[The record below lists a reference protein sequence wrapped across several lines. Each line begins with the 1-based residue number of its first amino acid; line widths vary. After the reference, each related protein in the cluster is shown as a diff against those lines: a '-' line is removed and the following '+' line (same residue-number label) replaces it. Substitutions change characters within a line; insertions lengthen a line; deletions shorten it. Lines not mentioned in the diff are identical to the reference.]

1 MVMTLLTPL
10 LWLFCY
16 FLAYWF
22 AMYAFVWIHSL
33 SGQGESTAAADTPRG
48 KVLILVPSHHEGAGL
63 VDTVRTLIDQDY
75 DDDVEVQVLVEDFS
89 DSTVAALTA
98 AYPHMEPDDEGRIQ
112 LNSGLTRRAVSIVA
126 VGHRAKHVKLN
137 HALAQAD
144 DADFVALLDADH
156 RAKLDWI
163 SNGVRVLSA
172 ASADGVQFRKRALS
186 TGSLAQIWDA
196 GLSHVAFELFNRALQ
211 MSFGRVS
218 FTGSTAVFRA
228 GPLRKHKF
236 TDCITED
243 TFLSY
248 TLMLSGHRIVY
259 DHRVGSFEEVTP
271 NIPSFVFRRRRWSAG
286 HTHAFFAHLP
296 KVFFGDAPLSTRALI
311 LFNGQFFLTPVFIAL
326 FFLVHGLYYFAL
338 YPLEIR
344 AMVLGV
350 SVAIAIPVTLWL
362 SWRRSTKASDFMATA
377 FMVVPQVAIGGTVLY
392 GMVSGDP
399 YYYITSFPHEGLV
412 WAAEAG
418 FLLVGA
424 ATFVLA
430 AIHIRAMAWQP
441 ALVFVLTFPLL
452 IVFDLL
458 SALYGFSDFVLKR
471 RQWSRID
478 RQTEY
483 SADLDES
490 LKGRLVVTKEQT
502 QPRNRVLSR
511 LTWVFGL
518 SFALVGTNEVLSV
531 GPCDTISPFLWE
543 PFFVDRNKAPAVGVN
558 ISRTVDTGALQ
569 VRVHVEARPDV
580 PGPLHI
586 RIMEADTVLGEEH
599 LLEGRSMV
607 AETSWPLGWS
617 SRVLSVTLSG
627 PETTCLVERTVSSRV
642 IEIGDGGL
650 MINGEPFAIKGM
662 VPSFLTPSTALGI
675 SEGFA
680 QLKRIGINAVRLYHP
695 PTPSI
700 EAAAAK
706 HQMLLIPQ
714 PDLST
719 WDNFDPQNQLGR
731 SLYRRRW
738 DRLVRQTTGNPLV
751 LFLNT
756 GNELEIDDRSRDHIG
771 AIREVIKDARSGS
784 PNLTTYSTFAT
795 YIDYPVDILGINMLD
810 SGPTYWTRALA
821 LVQRLGVP
829 FYASEFGGF
838 VAFFERPSSAL
849 RQWRMFHQAK
859 AVRKYGGSGTVFF
872 ASHDNWRQAVPPGEF
887 NDPFQGEHPDDSRGF
902 WDPSNAA
909 KPELEMLTYL
919 LSDVDATVINRR
931 IGPADDSIQVSVR
944 NRRDYHLSEVS
955 IIMGPETSASVGDLA
970 PGSSAVV
977 SLALSPLRDRA
988 DYPNVELEVAHTT
1001 HSGLEGRSL
1010 WSMTVPD
1017 PSSGPVVV
1025 GAKVF
1030 NVEQETERVT
1040 FSALVDGDVRVV
1052 VPDGWGSVLIG
1063 QTLHPT
1069 PNGEL
1074 HLALPSPTTPVDAL
1088 EMSRDGQTWETFDG
1102 LSIGTGERFLRFQV
1116 PGSPSENAALVMSGL
1131 AARQVHF
1138 RWTDEMTSVDAHP
1151 YRETTTS
1158 IAGRSGEVM
1167 VRMRRRRP
1175 EYLTASQS
1183 PTGDPVPIALSAPF
1197 VFDPQLVEVQRG
1209 SK

>member
-33 SGQGESTAAADTPRG
+33 SEQDESTVDADTPRG
-48 KVLILVPSHHEGAGL
+48 KVLILVPSHHEGVGL

-75 DDDVEVQVLVEDFS
+75 EDTVEVQVLVEDFS

-98 AYPHMEPDDEGRIQ
+98 AYPPMEPDDGERIQ
-112 LNSGLTRRAVSIVA
+112 LSSGLTRRTVSIVA

-137 HALAQAD
+137 AALDRAD
-144 DADFVALLDADH
+144 DVDFVALLDADH

-163 SNGVRVLSA
+163 SSGVGVLRTT
-172 ASADGVQFRKRALS
+172 SADGVQFRKRALS

-228 GPLRKHKF
+228 GPLREHKF

-248 TLMLSGHRIVY
+248 TLMLSGYRIVY

-350 SVAIAIPVTLWL
+350 SVAIALPVTLWL
-362 SWRRSTKASDFMATA
+362 SWRRSTKASDLVATA
-377 FMVVPQVAIGGTVLY
+377 FMVVPQIAIGGTVLY

-430 AIHIRAMAWQP
+430 AIHVRAMAWQP

-502 QPRNRVLSR
+502 RPSNRVLSR
-511 LTWVFGL
+511 LTWMFGL
-518 SFALVGTNEVLSV
+518 SMALIGTNEVLSV
-531 GPCDTISPFLWE
+531 GPCGTISPLLWE
-543 PFFVDRNKAPAVGVN
+543 PFLVDRDKAPTIQVRISRAVEAGSLQVGVH
-558 ISRTVDTGALQ
+558 VD
-569 VRVHVEARPDV
+569 VRADV
-580 PGPLHI
+580 QGPLHI
-586 RIMEADTVLGEEH
+586 RVMEAGTLIGEKH
-599 LLEGRSMV
+599 LQQRRSMV

-617 SRVLSVTLSG
+617 SRTLSVSLSG
-627 PETTCLVERTVSSRV
+627 PETTCLVHRQVSTRV
-642 IEIGDGGL
+642 IETGNSGL
-650 MINGEPFAIKGM
+650 MVNGEPFAIKGM
-662 VPSFLTPSTALGI
+662 VPSFLTPSTALETD
-675 SEGFA
+675 EGFA
-680 QLKRIGINAVRLYHP
+680 QLKRIGVNAVRLYHP

-700 EAAAAK
+700 EAAAAE

-719 WDNFDPQNQLGR
+719 WDNFDPQNTLGR
-731 SLYRRRW
+731 TLYRRRW
-738 DRLVRQTTGNPLV
+738 DKLVRQTTGNPLV

-756 GNELEIDDRSRDHIG
+756 GNELEIDDRSSDQIG
-771 AIREVIKDARSGS
+771 AIREIIKDAQSNS

-902 WDPSNAA
+902 WDPANNA

-919 LSDVDATVINRR
+919 LADVAVSVVNKRV
-931 IGPADDSIQVSVR
+931 GPDDDLIQVSVR
-944 NRRDYHLSEVS
+944 NRRDYRLSDVQIVLDS
-955 IIMGPETSASVGDLA
+955 GVTVNVGELA
-970 PGSSAVV
+970 PTESSVV
-977 SLALSPLRDRA
+977 SLKLKALRKRTA
-988 DYPNVELEVAHTT
+988 YPNVELQITHTA
-1001 HSGLEGRSL
+1001 HSGLEGKSL
-1010 WSMTVPD
+1010 WSMAVPD

-1030 NVEQETERVT
+1030 NLEQETESAT
-1040 FSALVDGDVRVV
+1040 FTALVDGDVRVV
-1052 VPDGWGSVLIG
+1052 VPDEWDSVLIG
-1063 QTLHPT
+1063 QTRYPT
-1069 PNGEL
+1069 PNGEV
-1074 HLALPSPTTPVDAL
+1074 HLTLPSPTTPVDAL
-1088 EMSRDGQTWETFDG
+1088 EMSRDGQVWETFDG
-1102 LSIGTGERFLRFQV
+1102 LSIGTGERFLRFRV
-1116 PGSPSENAALVMSGL
+1116 PGSPSDNAALVMSGL
-1131 AARQVHF
+1131 AASQVHF
-1138 RWTDEMTSVDAHP
+1138 RWTDGMTSIDAHP

-1158 IAGRSGEVM
+1158 IAGRSGDVM

-1175 EYLTASQS
+1175 EYLTAAQS
-1183 PTGDPVPIALSAPF
+1183 PTGDPVPISLSVPF
-1197 VFDPQLVEVQRG
+1197 IFDPQRIEVRRG
-1209 SK
+1209 PE